1 MNHNKT
7 TEAANETTQQKQKAS
22 QHVRDVNSTEGS
34 EFLDDRL
41 RMKDQPIEDTEKNNT
56 FNHS

>member
-1 MNHNKT
+1 MNDNKT
-7 TEAANETTQQKQKAS
+7 TEAANETAEQKQKAS
-22 QHVRDVNSTEGS
+22 QHVHEVNSTEGS
-34 EFLDDRL
+34 EFLDGPL